1 MVTNKSLKALENSQ
15 MALTLT
21 VDAASIEEAYT
32 AKLKKYAKDIQM
44 KGFRKGK
51 APLSVLEAKFGSAI
65 REEATFDCMEEN
77 LKACIETLDEK
88 DKPLQFSTPVL
99 QNEESLLP
107 FKKDADITFTVH
119 YDVKPTFELPQYK
132 GLEVTY
138 GTTEVTD
145 EAVEAEVNKLKVGT

>member
-1 MVTNKSLKALENSQ
+1 

-88 DKPLQFSTPVL
+88 DKPLPFSRTKSPFSPSKRMRTSH
-99 QNEESLLP
+99 SLS
-107 FKKDADITFTVH
+107 
-119 YDVKPTFELPQYK
+119 
-132 GLEVTY
+132 
-138 GTTEVTD
+138 TTT
-145 EAVEAEVNKLKVGT
+145 

>member
-107 FKKDADITFTVH
+107 FKKDADITFTDH
-119 YDVKPTFELPQYK
+119 
-132 GLEVTY
+132 
-138 GTTEVTD
+138 
-145 EAVEAEVNKLKVGT
+145 

>member
-77 LKACIETLDEK
+77 LKA
-88 DKPLQFSTPVL
+88 
-99 QNEESLLP
+99 
-107 FKKDADITFTVH
+107 
-119 YDVKPTFELPQYK
+119 
-132 GLEVTY
+132 
-138 GTTEVTD
+138 
-145 EAVEAEVNKLKVGT
+145 